1 MASRYEKPE
10 ILQPSRL
17 SRQELPRKVTPPE
30 HKALPSPP
38 PTEQRAE
45 PARNPS
51 PAGRL
56 PQSLLDYKRQ
66 AERGEVSQL
75 TSISI
80 SQQEFSD
87 AQDEIETAF
96 RRFDYEPGRGRITLR
111 MPSPTHDAFVCLI
124 ERAICDEL
132 ARIGRD
138 DDTAS
143 PFTSQILGAGSS
155 RIFLDGYDD
164 DKEEESER
172 NERDGLPKQTRRQ
185 PDAQFQ
191 HRKAAFPG
199 VVVEV
204 SYSQDKKQLS
214 KIAKQYIYHS
224 DGDIKAVICIDINY
238 GSSQSTI
245 SLWKPRFTPE
255 RESGTVI
262 MDIEHVIQ
270 AQPFRTAGGQPLNH
284 DDTLTL
290 TLHDFAPDELCHDC
304 PPTSLPIPFARICEF
319 VGLAEQAQQ
328 ARESE
333 TARGIRS
340 TRQVKKRPLSSS
352 SLEEL
357 CSEDETRFE
366 NQERAADTMTNN
378 QDRDFEPR
386 PAKRRA

>member
-1 MASRYEKPE
+1 MAGRYKKPE
-10 ILQPSRL
+10 ILPSPCL
-17 SRQELPRKVTPPE
+17 SRQESPRKVTPPE
-30 HKALPSPP
+30 NKTLPSPP
-38 PTEQRAE
+38 ATEQPVE

-51 PAGRL
+51 PASRM

-66 AERGEVSQL
+66 AERGEVSHL

-80 SQQEFSD
+80 SQQDFSG
-87 AQDEIETAF
+87 ARDEIETAF

-111 MPSPTHDAFVCLI
+111 MPSPTHDAFVCLVD
-124 ERAICDEL
+124 RAICDEL
-132 ARIGRD
+132 ARIGRH

-155 RIFLDGYDD
+155 RIFLNDD
-164 DKEEESER
+164 DDEESER
-172 NERDGLPKQTRRQ
+172 NDRDSLPKQTRRQ

-204 SYSQDKKQLS
+204 SYSQDRKQLS
-214 KIAKQYIYHS
+214 KIAKQYIHHS
-224 DGDIKAVICIDINY
+224 DGNIKAVICIDINY

-255 RESGTVI
+255 RGSNTVI

-304 PPTSLPIPFARICEF
+304 PPTSLSIPLARICEF

-328 ARESE
+328 ARESK

-357 CSEDETRFE
+357 CSEDETRFK
-366 NQERAADTMTNN
+366 NQERADDAMTNN